1 MCGIAGILRFDD
13 RSPDEAALARMRR
26 CVAHR
31 GPDGHGAVTGGPCGL
46 AHTRLSVIDLL
57 SGDQPMSIPARGG
70 LGALSLVFNGEIYNH
85 RGLRRLLVKRG
96 HAFASSHADTEV
108 LLHGYREWGSDLP
121 KHVDGMFAFAI
132 WDAGAGELFLCRDRA
147 GQKPLFVHADRQQCI
162 FGSLVSA
169 VVAGAGRDAELKI
182 DRQALAEYLTFG
194 YTFERS
200 LIADLVEIPAGHWM
214 RLDRRGRSQ
223 TARYWQPAPL
233 SRASTRLGAVDAV
246 EELLRDSVAAR
257 LEADVPLGCFLSG
270 GIDSSLIAAL
280 AQKQLSG
287 HRLRTFSVAMPEAR
301 YDESGHARRVARHIN
316 SEHRC
321 LVAEGEVE
329 RDLQRLVAM
338 TGEPTGDS
346 SILPTYWLSR
356 AAREHVTVALSGD
369 GGDELFAGYD
379 RYRALRLLA
388 RHRWW
393 LGHVPAGWID
403 HPEPRSR
410 RHRLARLTR
419 AAQQATP
426 GRQYLDMIRLFT
438 PQQLGR
444 LGADT
449 DPASDT
455 PRRFPDEPDPA
466 EAARRWDLHH
476 YLPFDLLRKVDR
488 ASMAV
493 ALEVRCPL
501 LDRQVVDLASH
512 LPVGVLT
519 PGGRMK
525 GLLRQVAA
533 RHLPDAIVR
542 RGKMG
547 FALPLGEW
555 MRSDLREMVRGR
567 LLGHDHL
574 DALGLRLR
582 RVEQLIDEH
591 TTGRADHT
599 HRLFALL
606 TLSMWL
612 DWLRDP
618 DAGEAA
624 DGAAEV
630 PTAQQ

>member
-13 RSPDEAALARMRR
+13 RSPDEAALQRMRQ

-31 GPDGHGAVTGGPCGL
+31 GPDGQGIVTEGPCGL

-57 SGDQPMSIPARGG
+57 SGDQPMSIAGRGQ

-85 RGLRRLLVKRG
+85 HGLRRLLAKRG
-96 HAFASSHADTEV
+96 HAFISNHSDTEV

-132 WDAGAGELFLCRDRA
+132 WDAGEGELFLCRDRV
-147 GQKPLFVHADRQQCI
+147 GKKPLFVWTDRRQCV
-162 FGSLVSA
+162 FGSLISA
-169 VVAGAGRDAELKI
+169 VVAGAGRTSGLEI

-200 LIADLVEIPAGHWM
+200 LIAGLEEVPAGHSM
-214 RLDRRGRSQ
+214 RIDRRGRSQ
-223 TARYWQPAPL
+223 TARYWRPAPL
-233 SRASTRLGAVDAV
+233 SRTSTRLGAADAV
-246 EELLRDSVAAR
+246 EELLRDSVASR
-257 LEADVPLGCFLSG
+257 LEADVALGCFLSG
-270 GIDSSLIAAL
+270 GIDSSLVAAL
-280 AQKQLSG
+280 AQKQLGG
-287 HRLRTFSVAMPEAR
+287 HRLRTFSVAMPDAR
-301 YDESGHARRVARHIN
+301 YDESDHAQHVADHIG
-316 SEHRC
+316 SEHRR
-321 LVAEGEVE
+321 LVAEGDVE
-329 RDLQRLVAM
+329 RDLAHLIAM
-338 TGEPTGDS
+338 SGEPTGDS

-388 RHRWW
+388 RHRGW
-393 LGHVPAGWID
+393 LRHVPARWVD
-403 HPEPRSR
+403 RPDPKSR
-410 RHRLARLTR
+410 GHRLARLAR
-419 AAQQATP
+419 AARQTTP

-444 LGADT
+444 LGVDIG
-449 DPASDT
+449 PAPDT
-455 PRRFPDEPDPA
+455 PRHFPDEPDPA

-493 ALEVRCPL
+493 ALEVRCPM

-525 GLLRQVAA
+525 GLLREVAA
-533 RHLPDAIVR
+533 RHLPESIVHR
-542 RGKMG
+542 SKMG
-547 FALPLGEW
+547 FAVPLGDW
-555 MRSDLREMVRGR
+555 MRRDLREMVCGR
-567 LLGHDHL
+567 LLRNDHL
-574 DALGLRLR
+574 DALGLRLPR
-582 RVEQLIDEH
+582 IEQLIDEH
-591 TTGRADHT
+591 TTGAADHT
-599 HRLFALL
+599 HRLFCLL

-612 DWLRDP
+612 DWLSDH
-618 DAGEAA
+618 A
-624 DGAAEV
+624 GAA
-630 PTAQQ
+630 Q